1 MEHEKDSSAKRNVAR
16 RQVLK
21 SVVAGSGTL
30 AAGKAL
36 PESWV
41 APVVEAV
48 TLPAHAA
55 TTGPTIQEAGP
66 FQTSSPLPIAFSGA
80 TDAEMIAAADG
91 DSPDWD
97 KLSDDEILDFFV
109 QPANAGPCDVNSATF
124 TGQFQMAASADDTVG
139 RLCLGAIFDDECV
152 GNGSWFHQATLDGN
166 TIPGGDGLPCD
177 ETGGLT
183 AEFGP
188 FTLVGNQ
195 LQGSVTFR
203 YLNIASSTDISTV
216 LVPGGP
222 GCTPCPTK

>member
-1 MEHEKDSSAKRNVAR
+1 MEHDKDLSVKENVAR

-41 APVVEAV
+41 TPVIEAV
-48 TLPAHAA
+48 SLPAHAA
-55 TTGPTIQEAGP
+55 TTGATIRELGP
-66 FQTSSPLPIAFSGA
+66 FQTISTQPIVLNDFSDLEQVAA
-80 TDAEMIAAADG
+80 TDG
-91 DSPDWD
+91 DARDWD
-97 KLSDDEILDFFV
+97 ALSDEEILDFFV
-109 QPANAGPCDVNSATF
+109 QPANALVCDVNSATF
-124 TGQFQMAASADDTVG
+124 TGSFQMTGSADDTVG
-139 RLCLGAIFDDECV
+139 RLCLGAQFDDECL
-152 GNGSWFHQATLDGN
+152 GGTSWFHEATLDGN

-177 ETGGLT
+177 EVGGLT

-195 LQGSVTFR
+195 LQGSVTLR
-203 YLNIASSTDISTV
+203 YYNLASTTDISTV

-222 GCTPCPTK
+222 GCAPCASK